1 MGQDLM
7 SLCPGMCTDAMCP
20 MRGGQGPE
28 SLAILN
34 PEEALLRGR
43 CFLNM
48 AGSGWL
54 WTRHQPPPHKHTLIW
69 AMGLS
74 AYLFLAF
81 MPLSSV
87 VLRVGA
93 ASPTWR
99 GGGSR
104 A

>member
-1 MGQDLM
+1 MF
-7 SLCPGMCTDAMCP
+7 LCPGMCTDAMCP
-20 MRGGQGPE
+20 MRGGLGPE
-28 SLAILN
+28 GLAILK
-34 PEEALLRGR
+34 PEEGLLRGR

-48 AGSGWL
+48 AGSRWL
-54 WTRHQPPPHKHTLIW
+54 WIRHHPPTPRRKHTLIR

-74 AYLFLAF
+74 AYLFLAS

-93 ASPTWR
+93 ASPTWC